1 MSYHRTDR
9 RERAV
14 RIGGVVV
21 GSTLALAMSFFGVIA
36 LVSGDAAGAFDRLP
50 LYVLAMAASFVAG
63 LVTLD
68 DYALSGETVLR
79 WATALAVGT
88 FLFVGLGSEGIVY
101 SIRYPGEVLSS
112 KLFVYVVSAG
122 LMATGIGFW
131 VAKYRG
137 EVGLG
142 SDNRL

>member
-21 GSTLALAMSFFGVIA
+21 GSTLALAMSFFGFIA
-36 LVSGDAAGAFDRLP
+36 LLTGDAAGTLDRLP
-50 LYVLAMAASFVAG
+50 LYVLGMAAAFVAG

-68 DYALSGETVLR
+68 DYALDGETVLR
-79 WATALAVGT
+79 WAGGLAAGT

-101 SIRYPGEVLSS
+101 SIRYPGAVLSS

-122 LMATGIGFW
+122 LIATGIGFW
-131 VAKYRG
+131 VARYRG

-142 SDNRL
+142 SSNRL